1 MSLKVYNG
9 IKFKSKDMQEIVKSL
24 HNIRKQA
31 IDNSIEYA
39 KNNPD
44 DFVLTIVDSIEDA
57 FKLNV
62 DDYKIN
68 LECQKKVQ
76 ASLEKSW
83 RTVKDPNFLFSVVII
98 PWEDEYY
105 GCVYDDQISANR
117 ALLKDIV
124 DDFHY
129 QNQTDQPEDINDEEW
144 SEREQ
149 IWNDIFDEYFTPG
162 EAGPTYEI
170 VKSDDFTD
178 IEHDNLIKDIF
189 ENFRKKFI
197 MGIKGLI
204 KIKPDAEKALKDAD
218 ILHKLYKLS
227 PENIGVGDFMWF
239 TECPS
244 FDIYMRSN
252 EELQLVQQALEPYKE
267 YFEEVK
273 FEVTYILLSRLNN
286 VLKI

>member
-9 IKFKSKDMQEIVKSL
+9 IKFKSKDMQDIVKSL

-31 IDNSIEYA
+31 IENSIEYA

-44 DFVLTIVDSIEDA
+44 DFVLTMIDSIDDA

-76 ASLEKSW
+76 SSLEKSW
-83 RTVKDPNFLFSVVII
+83 RTGNDPNFLFSVVII
-98 PWEDEYY
+98 PWDGEYY

-117 ALLKDIV
+117 ALLKDIA

-129 QNQTDQPEDINDEEW
+129 QNQTDKPEDISDDDW

-149 IWNDIFDEYFTPG
+149 IWNDIFDIYFTPG
-162 EAGPTYEI
+162 EAGLTYEI
-170 VKSDDFTD
+170 VKPDDFND
-178 IEHDNLIKDIF
+178 IEHDKLIKYIF

-204 KIKPDAEKALKDAD
+204 KIKPNAEKALKDAD
-218 ILHKLYKLS
+218 ILHKLYELS

-252 EELQLVQQALEPYKE
+252 EELQLIQQALEPYKE

-273 FEVTYILLSRLNN
+273 FEVTYIRLSRLNN
-286 VLKI
+286 VIKI